1 MTGTREPNL
10 LLRAARRELRE
21 TQEQTAAALGALMD
35 RPVDPEY
42 IGRLE
47 RGVVTWPNAEYRAA
61 LQQHFGVASP
71 GELGL
76 YCRRSQ
82 PKQVEAD
89 NVRRRVFLNAL
100 PLPLVVSS
108 GQSLTS
114 LVTQANAEPDAL
126 PRRVGL
132 EHLEQ
137 VRILVAQAYELGD
150 RWGGGLVRAMLGAQ
164 MRWAV
169 GLLDAHVDPAIAE
182 DLHSEVGWLAAYCG
196 WSCHDVGA
204 NTAAQCYEE
213 IALHCAEQ
221 ADNWTL
227 RAHAYSDLSRMT
239 AHRGDGDTALTL
251 SQHSQ
256 IRSDR
261 LTPLNRVCLAAVEAR
276 THGQRGDAQSCLA
289 AVRRA
294 EEHFTSVIPANETAT
309 MLAYYSPARLSA
321 DSGHALLPLA
331 MRGQHVTTTVELLR
345 SAAESYPAALARP
358 RVLAELRLAALLF
371 AQGDPAEAVAVT
383 TGALDSAGSVRSNRI
398 LDLLTELQQLT
409 SNPRH
414 RSVPGIADLRQRITT
429 ILVP

>member
-1 MTGTREPNL
+1 MSGTREPNL

-114 LVTQANAEPDAL
+114 LVTMANAEPDAL
-126 PRRVGL
+126 PRRVGP

-137 VRILVAQAYELGD
+137 VRILVAQAYELD
-150 RWGGGLVRAMLGAQ
+150 NRWGGGLVRAMLGAQ

-169 GLLDAHVDPAIAE
+169 SLLDAHVDPTIAE
-182 DLHSEVGWLAAYCG
+182 DLHSEVGWLAAHSA
-196 WSCHDVGA
+196 WACHDVGA
-204 NTAAQCYEE
+204 NTAAQRYEE
-213 IALHCAEQ
+213 IALRCAEQ
-221 ADNWTL
+221 ADDWAL
-227 RAHAYSDLSRMT
+227 RAYACSDLSRML
-239 AHRGDGDTALTL
+239 AYRGDGDTALTVA
-251 SQHSQ
+251 QQ
-256 IRSDR
+256 AQVRSDR
-261 LTPLNRVCLAAVEAR
+261 LTPLCRTFLAAVEAR
-276 THGQRGDAQSCLA
+276 AHGERGDAQSCLA

-294 EEHFTSVIPANETAT
+294 EEHFASVMVANEPST
-309 MLAYYSPARLSA
+309 MLAYFSPTHFTGDTA
-321 DSGHALLPLA
+321 HALSRVA
-331 MRGQHVTTTVELLR
+331 MRGQHVATTVELLR
-345 SAAESYPAALARP
+345 SAVESYPAAKARP

-371 AQGDPAEAVAVT
+371 AQGDPAAAVAVT
-383 TGALDSAGSVRSNRI
+383 TGALNSAGSVRSHRI
-398 LDLLTELQQLT
+398 LDLLTELQRLT
-409 SNPRH
+409 SDPRH
-414 RSVPGIADLRQRITT
+414 RSVPGIVDLRQRITT